1 MTADVER
8 QHWHLL
14 VMNQVFGFNLSM
26 YPLAELTQHKAKG
39 KFDNDFIELIDVDYK
54 TGLFSLQ
61 SV

>member
-1 MTADVER
+1 
-8 QHWHLL
+8 
-14 VMNQVFGFNLSM
+14 MNQVFGFNLSM

-39 KFDNDFIELIDVDYK
+39 RFDNDFIELIDVDYK